1 MPKKDPVE
9 SLNAVSSFLTE
20 LGETMSHLS
29 DGIRDED
36 EDEIKEC
43 VESLP
48 TKREITKN
56 LTLLGHL
63 LETQPWKKGKK
74 NA

>member
-9 SLNAVSSFLTE
+9 SLNVVSVFLTE
-20 LGETMSHLS
+20 LGESMSLLS
-29 DGIRDED
+29 DAVRDDSE
-36 EDEIKEC
+36 EEIDEI
-43 VESLP
+43 VNGLP

-56 LTLLGHL
+56 LTLLGSL